1 MKSEKW
7 SKICNFCEKWTID
20 YAIPWTLR
28 VQATV
33 LIGSCNDQEQQW
45 SKSELEN
52 KKKKIGLGGV
62 NEPKVVQLGSGQN
75 QAKLAILGQK
85 WTVKNAISETL
96 PGGILNFRFFLVVR
110 NINAHT
116 NPGSPYSYVEKN

>member
-1 MKSEKW
+1 M
-7 SKICNFCEKWTID
+7 
-20 YAIPWTLR
+20 
-28 VQATV
+28 
-33 LIGSCNDQEQQW
+33 
-45 SKSELEN
+45 
-52 KKKKIGLGGV
+52 
-62 NEPKVVQLGSGQN
+62 VQLGSGQN